1 MQQQWVV
8 PIPHSHPQSSHPT
21 KISQVKMIQKVTDH
35 FLTGSPPLT
44 GIHVCY
50 CRPGQKPTACEVLK
64 ALDPTRK
71 ATAAVLPDGHTVPVR
86 FSLNVYAC
94 TFTGVTFSALVREV
108 LLRSER

>member
-35 FLTGSPPLT
+35 FLTGSPPLM

-50 CRPGQKPTACEVLK
+50 CRPDQKPTACEVLK
-64 ALDPTRK
+64 ALDATGK
-71 ATAAVLPDGHTVPVR
+71 ATAAVLPDGHTVPVILL
-86 FSLNVYAC
+86 LNVSVC
-94 TFTGVTFSALVREV
+94 TYTGVTLSALVREA
-108 LLRSER
+108 LLPSGR